1 MIEFKVP
8 KDIRVYE
15 TKVFGPLTLRQTLC
29 VLGMIVFDLTVYFG
43 VLKPLH
49 LKVELAIYLFLIP
62 NVLIGLFG
70 WMKPNG
76 VPFEKWLKGFL
87 INTFIAPTRRKVS
100 NVIVK
105 MEAPKISKKEA
116 KKAEKNLKKEVKN
129 HPEWKAYK

>member
-15 TKVFGPLTLRQTLC
+15 TKIFGPLTLRQTIC
-29 VLGMIVFDLTVYFG
+29 VLIMALFDLIIFFG
-43 VLKPLH
+43 VFRPLH
-49 LKVELAIYLFLIP
+49 LKVEIAIYIFLIP
-62 NVLIGLFG
+62 NVIIGLFG

-76 VPFEKWLKGFL
+76 VPFEKWLRGFMV
-87 INTFIAPTRRKVS
+87 NTFIAPTRRKVS

-105 MEAPKISKKEA
+105 TEGPKPSKKET
-116 KKAEKNLKKEVKN
+116 KKAAKNLKNELKT